1 MRMLLSVIK
10 LAVVFALVLPVA
22 ACQIGEDKTAKEWFD
37 LTYAGLAGHEHL
49 TFQGNAVLARGKQE
63 KIEDSFAYIGELNDH
78 HELNMRTVI
87 PSGQGQKKLQTAGLQ
102 TDQGLEAKLRWQG
115 GTWMIASSDA
125 NAFTRGIARLNPL
138 DQLEDIRRSSKKNI
152 SLEKGAARGT
162 KVLRIEL
169 DPQEAKQQLKAK
181 LDGEMKGI
189 RTDWTSKLNQVSSK
203 HSSVI
208 ETEVKNLWENGNKQ
222 LEQMLERADAKVV
235 YYLTV
240 NRKTGLPTRLV
251 SETRL
256 SYPNP
261 LGFDGHEVLYT
272 DNQFSEFK

>member
-1 MRMLLSVIK
+1 LS
-10 LAVVFALVLPVA
+10 
-22 ACQIGEDKTAKEWFD
+22 
-37 LTYAGLAGHEHL
+37 YAGLAGHEQL

-63 KIEDSFAYIGELNDH
+63 KIEDSFAYVGELNDH
-78 HELNMRTVI
+78 HELSMRTVL
-87 PSGQGQKKLQTAGLQ
+87 PNGQGNKLQTAEVQ
-102 TDQGLEAKLRWQG
+102 IKQGLEAKLRWQG
-115 GTWMIASSDA
+115 GTWKIASS
-125 NAFTRGIARLNPL
+125 NATALTRGIARLNPL
-138 DQLEDIRRSSKKNI
+138 DQLEDIRRVSKKNV

-181 LDGEMKGI
+181 LDGEMEGI
-189 RTDWTSKLNQVSSK
+189 RSDWSGKLNQVNSK
-203 HSSVI
+203 HSSEI
-208 ETEVKNLWENGNKQ
+208 ETEVKNLWVNGDKQ
-222 LEQMLERADAKVV
+222 LEQMLERADAKVI

-261 LGFDGHEVLYT
+261 LGFDEYEVLYT
-272 DNQFSEFK
+272 DNQFSKIK